1 MDLVET
7 YRRSFILSAHGAI
20 LPYLPPI
27 DLQSGVFS
35 NIRIISY
42 GDMGDTV
49 YCDRPD
55 PNRVCGGAGSVRN
68 FHQHARPHFN
78 SFPEMLFYRDVDASF
93 RSGVMECCHQGLR
106 GVPGDGCQPE
116 RAFDQMDSSRLE
128 GPIIDLD
135 EMLGLQG
142 GHQAEIALSNILTM
156 LLQYTG
162 GQPFNLHV
170 LTCLELIDETGTH
183 RPIPQNINDV
193 HSALSLGWGRY
204 VNAQTSEPIPSDWLL
219 GQIAAAQQDPFPY
232 IASNYRF
239 EYNLPEY
246 SGGRKKRR
254 RSRRKKTK
262 RSRARTRRSRRKSRR
277 ITRR

>member
-1 MDLVET
+1 M
-7 YRRSFILSAHGAI
+7 FILSAHGAI

-27 DLQSGVFS
+27 DLQNGVFS
-35 NIRIISY
+35 NIRDISY

-49 YCDRPD
+49 YCDRPN
-55 PNRVCGGAGSVRN
+55 PNRVCGGAGSVGI
-68 FHQHARPHFN
+68 FISRPHFN

-128 GPIIDLD
+128 GPVIDLD

-142 GHQAEIALSNILTM
+142 GHQAEIALSSILTM
-156 LLQYTG
+156 LLQYTE

-239 EYNLPEY
+239 EYNLQNTREDARR
-246 SGGRKKRR
+246 GGIRVE
-254 RSRRKKTK
+254 KTK
-262 RSRARTRRSRRKSRR
+262 RSRARTRRSRRRPRR